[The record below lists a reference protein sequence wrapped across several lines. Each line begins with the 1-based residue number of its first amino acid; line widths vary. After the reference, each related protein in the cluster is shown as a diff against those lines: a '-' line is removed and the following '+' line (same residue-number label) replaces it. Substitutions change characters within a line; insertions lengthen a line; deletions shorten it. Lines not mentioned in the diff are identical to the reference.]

1 MTLETTTRPDHP
13 LAGLRDFAI
22 RWMVRFF
29 RRDWSGALLALVV
42 LAIAIELVT
51 TGRSFF
57 HPSNLMTIM
66 NSSAAI
72 GVIAA
77 GMTLVILTGGIDLS
91 VGSVMGMSAALTGY
105 IVAFWGVPPEVAV
118 LACLAIGAA
127 VGTFNGILIA
137 YWGMPA
143 FIVTLAGLSIWRG
156 AGHLSTGAQATPR
169 LPDLF
174 DWFGRANPLSGIRAR
189 FQEGTLPDFLMPLGE
204 TIDSLWM
211 EYLRT
216 FQMSTILFVLY
227 FVAMIALV
235 AHTRFGLYVYAVGS
249 NEAGARQA
257 GINPRFYKL
266 LTYVICSMSAALGA
280 LMFLGRAPYAR
291 SDYGMMWE
299 LDAIAAVVIGGT
311 SLFGVRGTLI
321 GTFMGVILLKL
332 IGNGLTLAQLDTFW
346 QMVVLGLI
354 ILIAV
359 GIDIVRQSGH
369 AESVRRLL
377 ASVAAVMAFFTFLTP
392 GSAVMGAWV
401 RLHENNVVV
410 ALRAAGERLSGGH
423 QNRQLS
429 PEQVAT
435 AEAAIAA
442 NLWPALVF
450 LGLTVLSLLLIRRAG
465 AVWSL
470 GLAALYAVMVVPL
483 ITMGYA
489 TATPLLILG
498 AVVLVGA
505 AITPAVFQRAHELG
519 LDESPATEDV
529 RRDSATEKGT
539 A

>member
-1 MTLETTTRPDHP
+1 
-13 LAGLRDFAI
+13 
-22 RWMVRFF
+22 
-29 RRDWSGALLALVV
+29 
-42 LAIAIELVT
+42 
-51 TGRSFF
+51 
-57 HPSNLMTIM
+57 
-66 NSSAAI
+66 
-72 GVIAA
+72 
-77 GMTLVILTGGIDLS
+77 
-91 VGSVMGMSAALTGY
+91 
-105 IVAFWGVPPEVAV
+105 
-118 LACLAIGAA
+118 
-127 VGTFNGILIA
+127 
-137 YWGMPA
+137 MPA

-174 DWFGRANPLSGIRAR
+174 DWFGRANPLSGIRQR
-189 FQEGTLPDFLMPLGE
+189 FQEGALPDFLMPLCE
-204 TIDSLWM
+204 MIDSLWM

-216 FQMSTILFVLY
+216 IQMSTILFILY

-257 GINPRFYKL
+257 GINTRFYKL

-311 SLFGVRGTLI
+311 SLFSGRGT
-321 GTFMGVILLKL
+321 L

-359 GIDIVRQSGH
+359 GIDIVRQSGNV
-369 AESVRRLL
+369 ESVRRLL

-392 GSAVMGAWV
+392 GSALMGAWV

-423 QNRQLS
+423 QNRQMS
-429 PEQVAT
+429 PDEVAD
-435 AEAAIAA
+435 AEATIAT

-450 LGLTVLSLLLIRRAG
+450 LGLTVLSPLLSRRAG
-465 AVWSL
+465 ALWSV
-470 GLAALYAVMVVPL
+470 GLAGLYAAMVVPL
-483 ITMGYA
+483 ISMGYA
-489 TATPLLILG
+489 TAPLLILG

-529 RRDSATEKGT
+529 RRETEAEKGT